1 MPPPWPHCSRSSTV
15 PGFRSLVLLLSL
27 LALLLGGSYWL
38 LAAPP
43 ADGWHPREQQ
53 CPLCHLSGSEVRP
66 EQAGLLVAS
75 QESLCGRCHPGALQV
90 SHPSGIK
97 PRMPLPAAYP
107 VDWKGDL
114 TCSTCHNVH
123 ASSKGK
129 LRGKLRGRE
138 FCMACH
144 DQNFFDSLRDGGVSM
159 MLSGHLE
166 SGIKLESGG
175 LDIYSLQ
182 CLGCHA
188 NASEINQVG
197 INDGVL
203 RHLSSSVNHPIG
215 VVYASY
221 ERSGSFRA
229 QQRLMKK
236 ILLPG
241 GKVSCVSCHDG
252 YGKPHGKLVTSNR
265 GSALCMECHD
275 L

>member
-1 MPPPWPHCSRSSTV
+1 MSPPWRNFGRSSAV
-15 PGFRSLVLLLSL
+15 SGSRLLAWLL
-27 LALLLGGSYWL
+27 LALAGALGGGYWL

-43 ADGWHPREQQ
+43 AEAWHPRDLQCQQ
-53 CPLCHLSGSEVRP
+53 CHLGGSETRP

-75 QESLCGRCHPGALQV
+75 QEALCGRCHPGALQV

-97 PRMPLPAAYP
+97 PRLPLPAAYP
-107 VDWKGDL
+107 ADWKGDL
-114 TCSTCHNVH
+114 TCSSCHDVH
-123 ASSKGK
+123 AMG
-129 LRGKLRGRE
+129 RGKMRGRLRGRE

-144 DQNFFDSLRDGGVSM
+144 DRNFFDSLRDGGVSM

-166 SGIKLESGG
+166 TGIKLESGG
-175 LDIYSLQ
+175 LDKYSLQ

-188 NASEINQVG
+188 NAAELNQVG
-197 INDGVL
+197 IDDGVL
-203 RHLSSSVNHPIG
+203 RHFSSSVNHPIG
-215 VVYASY
+215 VIYASY

-236 ILLPG
+236 ILLPS

-265 GSALCMECHD
+265 GSALCLECHD